1 MVALGVLGEY
11 IGRSYLKLNG
21 RPQRSSKKL
30 HGSNMAEFDRYA
42 CDYKTM
48 LNESLPPLGG
58 FNDYLHRKVD
68 LVFKIGSENEYPISS
83 GLWLWT
89 WRHCLILQK
98 AFGDARVVG
107 VDISVKSIR
116 RATRQSPGIEFGCTA
131 DDVFMASCSG
141 SFDLVYVANVF
152 HHVPLIDR
160 TMVMSVLKKTLGPKG
175 KVFFFEHNPYNPI
188 TKWAVSRCVFDKDA
202 ILLTPRVSRR
212 LFLGSGFNVD
222 ETMYL
227 LFFPHMLRGLSKI
240 ERSLRWLP
248 LVPVLCDSILVGARF
263 FLDAKRHN

>member
-1 MVALGVLGEY
+1 
-11 IGRSYLKLNG
+11 
-21 RPQRSSKKL
+21 
-30 HGSNMAEFDRYA
+30 MAEFDRYA

-48 LNESLPPLGG
+48 LNESLAPLGG
-58 FNDYLHRKVD
+58 FNYYYLHRKVD
-68 LVFKIGSENEYPISS
+68 LVEKLVQKTSIRSVLDFGC
-83 GLWLWT
+83 GLGGTTLM
-89 WRHCLILQK
+89 LQK

-107 VDISVKSIR
+107 VDISVKSIEQ
-116 RATRQSPGIEFGCTA
+116 ATRQSPGIEFGCTA

-212 LFLGSGFNVD
+212 LFLGSCFNVD

-248 LVPVLCDSILVGARF
+248 LGAQYCVIAS
-263 FLDAKRHN
+263 L